1 MLGFRPTTPGRPVTA
16 SARAEA
22 LERELSELIV
32 ESLGLKDVT
41 AEQIDPTAPLF
52 NEGLGLDSIDAL
64 ELAMAIHRRWGVKAK
79 SDDAKNRAIFTS
91 VRTLAAFV
99 AERLDQGPDA

>member
-1 MLGFRPTTPGRPVTA
+1 MTA
-16 SARAEA
+16 NARTEA
-22 LERELSELIV
+22 LERELSQLIV

-64 ELAMAIHRRWGVKAK
+64 ELAMAIHKRWGVKTK
-79 SDDAKNRAIFTS
+79 SDDAKNRAIFSS
-91 VRTLAAFV
+91 VRSLAAFV
-99 AERLDQGPDA
+99 DERRKPGADA